1 MEDAISGIQGFYS
14 ALMAGNDDVLIA
26 LFTDEPRMDTPL
38 QGEIRGEVVVKEFVY
53 GQQAWLEEHAA
64 DAQVLAV
71 TSHAERIVVEFVLY
85 LRHQGKDIDI
95 PVAVVADL
103 SGDGVSWIRVYH
115 STWPLSGE
123 HALRPP
129 LLEPAEG
136 LEEPEVIEKYM
147 TGISKPD
154 AESVLA
160 LFADEGYVREPSGAQ
175 YKHAGKEGLVEF
187 YTAAFSYGGI
197 SLKHC
202 TATFDGRRCAIEYI
216 CDRLGMVEISP
227 QAGIAIYELADP
239 GQILAVRIYD
249 DVSMPT

>member
-1 MEDAISGIQGFYS
+1 MT
-14 ALMAGNDDVLIA
+14 A
-26 LFTDEPRMDTPL
+26 LFADGPHLDAPL
-38 QGEIRGEVVVKEFVY
+38 QGDIRGEDAVREFVAE
-53 GQQAWLEEHAA
+53 QQAWLEEHGA

-71 TSHAERIVVEFVLY
+71 TSVAERVVVEFVLY

-95 PVAVVADL
+95 PVAVVADI

-123 HALRPP
+123 HVLRPP
-129 LLEPAEG
+129 LLESAEG

-147 TGISKPD
+147 EGISKPD

-160 LFADEGYVREPSGAQ
+160 LFADEGYVREPSGSQ
-175 YKHAGKEGLVEF
+175 YKHAGKEGREEF
-187 YTAAFSYGGI
+187 YIAAFSYGGV

-202 TATFDGRRCAIEYI
+202 TATFDGTRCAIEYI
-216 CDRLGMVEISP
+216 CDRLGRVEIPP
-227 QAGIAIYELADP
+227 QAGIAVYELADP